1 MAFKT
6 MAIIREG
13 IRRTG
18 ELRARVGSS
27 IIMGVTPNT
36 SKKKDSIEG
45 VVLNQQPS
53 TTAKWK
59 IVRGN
64 MAL

>member
-13 IRRTG
+13 IRRTE
-18 ELRARVGSS
+18 ELRARIGSN
-27 IIMGVTPNT
+27 IIMGATPNT

>member
-1 MAFKT
+1 ME
-6 MAIIREG
+6 IIREE
-13 IRRTG
+13 IERIE

-27 IIMGVTPNT
+27 IIMGATPNT

-59 IVRGN
+59 IVKGN